1 MEQPS
6 TGELY
11 LIEINAIKN
20 TKFHE
25 VFWKKCNEQG
35 LDICHINHSSA
46 LHKKVVE
53 KSLPSAI
60 VMNWNE
66 TTTPH
71 VYLEYIAQNPV
82 LSQAPLVMY
91 AGECS
96 QEDIDFWQ
104 EYRIKYIVRHT
115 ANFVRDSDALLKFVD
130 DDKKNL
136 NRVASESREY
146 RFFFNRL
153 QNNHIDQAKIN
164 LKRIESLFNKYDVY
178 YIKAHLLKAEKKFKE
193 AISILGLG
201 LNQAKQEGLQLDARY
216 LHLIGNI
223 SFKAK
228 DYERASKFL
237 EAAQR
242 ISPKSPRR
250 KLILGQV
257 SKKLGHF
264 EKAREY
270 FIALYKQSSDY
281 DAVLIPLIEYIIDH
295 SHLPE
300 NILLLPDLLIKLS
313 ERKLLSITKRYN
325 ISKHQSYAELV
336 DVFCTPLY
344 RAAQSLIDKDDFY
357 GAVSIYQFARTIIK
371 PIDVDRRFEVNLLI
385 VEALIESNDLLLAQK
400 YLGKLAEPFEHI
412 KSLKLR
418 ERYLAV
424 TNQLKAAS

>member
-1 MEQPS
+1 MEHPS

-11 LIEINAIKN
+11 LIEIDAVKN

-25 VFWKKCNEQG
+25 VFWKKCKEQN
-35 LDICHINHSSA
+35 LDICHINHSSL
-46 LHKKVVE
+46 LHKKILE
-53 KSLPSAI
+53 KSLPSAV

-66 TTTPH
+66 TSTPH

-115 ANFVRDSDALLKFVD
+115 ANFVRDSNALLKFVED
-130 DDKKNL
+130 EHKNL

-146 RFFFNRL
+146 RNFFNKL
-153 QNNHIDQAKIN
+153 QNNQIDQAKIV
-164 LKRIESLFNKYDVY
+164 LKRIEPFFNKYDVY
-178 YIKAHLLKAEKKFKE
+178 YLKAHLLKSEKKFKE

-201 LNQAKQEGLQLDARY
+201 LNQAKQEGLNLDARY

-228 DYERASKFL
+228 DYERAAKFL
-237 EAAQR
+237 EAAQK

-257 SKKLGHF
+257 SKKLGQF

-270 FIALYKQSSDY
+270 FVALYKQSSEY

-313 ERKLLSITKRYN
+313 ERKLISITKRYK
-325 ISKHQSYAELV
+325 ISKHHSYDQLV

-344 RAAQSLIDKDDFY
+344 RAAQKLIDKDDFY

-371 PIDVDRRFEVNLLI
+371 PYDIDRRFEVNLLI
-385 VEALIESNDLLLAQK
+385 VEALIESNDLILAQK
-400 YLGKLAEPFEHI
+400 YRDKLADSFGHI
-412 KSLKLR
+412 KSTRLKD
-418 ERYLAV
+418 RYLEV
-424 TNQLKAAS
+424 TNQLSAAS